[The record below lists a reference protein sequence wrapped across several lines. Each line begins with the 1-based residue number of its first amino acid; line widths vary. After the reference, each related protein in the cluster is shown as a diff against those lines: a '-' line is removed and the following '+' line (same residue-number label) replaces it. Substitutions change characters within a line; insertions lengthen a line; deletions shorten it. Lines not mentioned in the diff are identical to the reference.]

1 MQKIIW
7 ILFYPVKKR
16 NLQGALVM
24 LGANNLN
31 YGSRLSLRL
40 KNLNNVFILIS
51 NELEIALE
59 YKLIAD
65 GFDYN
70 YDESYLMD
78 VHINQTNYLMKSA
91 IEILE
96 DL

>member
-1 MQKIIW
+1 
-7 ILFYPVKKR
+7 
-16 NLQGALVM
+16 M

-40 KNLNNVFILIS
+40 KNLN